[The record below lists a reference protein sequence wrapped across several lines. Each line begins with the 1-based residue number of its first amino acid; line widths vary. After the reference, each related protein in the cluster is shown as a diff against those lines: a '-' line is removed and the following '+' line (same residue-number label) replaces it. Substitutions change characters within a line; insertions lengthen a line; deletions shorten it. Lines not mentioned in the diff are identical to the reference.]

1 MLPKDFGG
9 GLSTQAV
16 VVILDGCLG
25 RRKIPK
31 GCRLR
36 GLASEGGGLKGCC
49 SCENSIG
56 AACKVVV
63 VVAVLM
69 LLRRRCGAF
78 PPFAEVAV
86 GIPQKLSSKGEVYG
100 G

>member
-31 GCRLR
+31 GCRLD
-36 GLASEGGGLKGCC
+36 GLQVRVVIYDYCP
-49 SCENSIG
+49 CENSVG
-56 AACKVVV
+56 AACSIVVV
-63 VVAVLM
+63 VG
-69 LLRRRCGAF
+69 CGAY
-78 PPFAEVAV
+78 VV
-86 GIPQKLSSKGEVYG
+86 
-100 G
+100 